1 MASTTAQLEWVRP
14 PRQARSQQTLDR
26 LLDAAEAIIDEKGL
40 DKATVAEIARRADSS
55 VGAFYTRF
63 SDKEGLLRCVLER
76 FTEQAVATAEAVLE
90 PARWVDVSTRE
101 ALESMVLFMLGILQ
115 ARRRLIVALLV
126 RAAQDPSV
134 SALGQRLHE
143 RITEYMHA
151 LIAHRGHA
159 VSHPDPDVAVRLA
172 VWMVLSAMESRV
184 IYSDGGTV
192 DLDDETVAAQIA
204 QMVVSYVGIDILNK
218 EETEE

>member
-1 MASTTAQLEWVRP
+1 MTSSSAQLEWVRP

-76 FTEQAVATAEAVLE
+76 FTEQAVATAESILE
-90 PARWVDVSTRE
+90 PERWANVSTRE
-101 ALESMVLFMLGILQ
+101 VLESMVLFMLGILR

-134 SALGQRLHE
+134 SALGQRLHD
-143 RITEYMHA
+143 RISDYMHA

-159 VSHPDPDVAVRLA
+159 VTHPDPEMAVRLA

-184 IYSDGGTV
+184 IYSGGGTAG
-192 DLDDETVAAQIA
+192 LDDKVIAAQIA
-204 QMVVSYVGIDILNK
+204 QMVVSYIGIDVMHK